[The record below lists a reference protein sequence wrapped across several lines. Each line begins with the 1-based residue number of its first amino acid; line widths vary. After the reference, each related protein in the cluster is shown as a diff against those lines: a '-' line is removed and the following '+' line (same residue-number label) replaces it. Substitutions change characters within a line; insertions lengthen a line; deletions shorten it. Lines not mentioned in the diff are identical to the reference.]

1 MRLNAKLILGVP
13 VNALLIITITFL
25 SAELS
30 LRLYHYFNPV
40 FVFPSN
46 SYDRFRG
53 KPFSQDYAFR
63 LNSKGF
69 KDIEFNK
76 EKEPGAYRILGIGD
90 SFTFGAVPYEH
101 NYLTLLEDMLNAQ
114 KGGQRYEVINMGI
127 PGTSL
132 DHYLA
137 LLLREG
143 LELDPD
149 FVLLSIF
156 LGNDLAETDKHRT
169 VTSYVATLV
178 RFLWQ
183 APEHFE
189 ARQINPLLTYEDD
202 HPTFFYDWFLDIEV
216 ARAPIYL
223 LNNPDTEKWLHNA
236 VKYVDEIGRICVVK
250 KVRLLIVLIPDELQ
264 IDGALQRAVIQKLK
278 VSPPDMD
285 FSLPNKMLSLEL
297 EQAGISYVDLLEP
310 FRRVSSHTRLY
321 KPYDT
326 HWNIAGNRL
335 AAEIIYNYIA
345 NGSGRF
351 KPLGHSS
358 TNTQSPGSRPRP
370 ALACG

>member
-1 MRLNAKLILGVP
+1 MRLNARLTVGFLVHT
-13 VNALLIITITFL
+13 LLIMLMTFL

-30 LRLYHYFNPV
+30 LRVYHYFNPV

-46 SYDRFRG
+46 SYERFRG

-76 EKEPGAYRILGIGD
+76 EKAPGTYRILGIGD
-90 SFTFGAVPYEH
+90 SFTFGAVPYEY
-101 NYLTLLEDMLNAQ
+101 NYLTLLEDMLNA
-114 KGGQRYEVINMGI
+114 KPGGHRYEVINMGI

-149 FVLLSIF
+149 LVILSIF
-156 LGNDLAETDKHRT
+156 LGNDLAETDKRQT
-169 VTSYVATLV
+169 VTSYVASLV

-183 APEHFE
+183 VPEHFE

-202 HPTFFYDWFLDIEV
+202 QPTFSYDRFLDIEV
-216 ARAPIYL
+216 ARAPIYFVK
-223 LNNPDTEKWLHNA
+223 NPDTEKWLRNA
-236 VKYVDEIGRICVVK
+236 GKYVKEIDQVCVFK

-264 IDGALQRAVIQKLK
+264 IDGALQHAVIERRK
-278 VSPPDMD
+278 VPARDMD
-285 FSLPNKMLSLEL
+285 FSLPNKRLSAEL
-297 EQAGISYVDLLEP
+297 DQAGLSYVDLLEP

-335 AAEIIYNYIA
+335 AAEIIYNVIA
-345 NGSGRF
+345 NGAGRF
-351 KPLGHSS
+351 KPS
-358 TNTQSPGSRPRP
+358 
-370 ALACG
+370 